1 MMGCKIGNGYI
12 ACSRDSGSKC
22 RSCGAAIDWIT
33 TESGKKMPVN
43 KKFIPAIEDPNG
55 DINAVTESI
64 SIVDLRLKRY
74 KITIDG
80 QEYKIA
86 PIKNTME
93 IERKHKDIELQEY
106 RQTVGKKSYESMMY
120 NNRKRRKERREK
132 TNAS

>member
-55 DINAVTESI
+55 DINAVTGDGRVIRCRVVMAGTEGAI
-64 SIVDLRLKRY
+64 SVRISHFASCP
-74 KITIDG
+74 
-80 QEYKIA
+80 QA
-86 PIKNTME
+86 N
-93 IERKHKDIELQEY
+93 QW
-106 RQTVGKKSYESMMY
+106 
-120 NNRKRRKERREK
+120 RRG
-132 TNAS
+132 

>member
-1 MMGCKIGNGYI
+1 VKIGQTVKLYKFRKQSKRNPYRLLGEFLYQGKTPNFITLKYVKGY
-12 ACSRDSGSKC
+12 
-22 RSCGAAIDWIT
+22 
-33 TESGKKMPVN
+33 TESV
-43 KKFIPAIEDPNG
+43 
-55 DINAVTESI
+55 
-64 SIVDLRLKRY
+64 SIVDLRLRRY